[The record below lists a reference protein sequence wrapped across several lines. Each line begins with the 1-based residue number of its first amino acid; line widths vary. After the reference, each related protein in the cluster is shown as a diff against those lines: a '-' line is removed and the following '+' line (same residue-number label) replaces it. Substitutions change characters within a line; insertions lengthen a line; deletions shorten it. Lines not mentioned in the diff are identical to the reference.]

1 MKEELTMRGEYNPSE
16 WYHRM
21 DVVTN
26 GKRAF
31 LVLLSN
37 KGHDLNDTKYF
48 MAVASAEGINGKD
61 GLSAYDLAVKFEGF
75 QGSVTDWLDSLKGG
89 GSGDGSGVSLKI
101 DKSQIATIKKP
112 SDYSEGFSYELK
124 NVDAIGLDRSNYD
137 KSVQDGAQGLLTTVV
152 IKDFVRQRL
161 EIIDSSRP
169 LTFERNGTKDTW
181 NVWEFVTNLV
191 AVKDTADDNPVKPD
205 AGGKTDKPSDSG
217 KTDNTGTKSDNQP
230 KSDAPK
236 SDAPAT
242 SDDSKPSSEVSA

>member
-1 MKEELTMRGEYNPSE
+1 MTSKVIGKVLPTFTGTYDQEKKYTFL
-16 WYHRM
+16 
-21 DVVTN
+21 DVVLYKGSSYVCRIDN
-26 GKRAF
+26 AGQVPDGSSDSW
-31 LVLLSN
+31 VLLAKSGDSATEKISYDDKKHILTVDN
-37 KGHDLNDTKYF
+37 KQ
-48 MAVASAEGINGKD
+48 V
-61 GLSAYDLAVKFEGF
+61 DLATKV
-75 QGSVTDWLDSLKGG
+75 
-89 GSGDGSGVSLKI
+89 KI
-101 DKSQIATIKKP
+101 DDQSSDKDKKP
-112 SDYSEGFSYELK
+112 SEYPEGFSYELK

-137 KSVQDGAQGLLTTVV
+137 KSVQDGTQGVLTTVV

-181 NVWEFVTNLV
+181 NGWEFVTNLV

-205 AGGKTDKPSDSG
+205 DGGKTDKPSDSG

-230 KSDAPK
+230 NSDAPK